1 MAQTSVCDVCDML
14 MPLEAEVQSFH
25 APAAAFLRPQSS
37 SLRGHQHPAGRDC
50 HLLLWPSDGATPT
63 QMMQRLE
70 EGTAKFIAPALVN
83 PAFLLLTRG

>member
-1 MAQTSVCDVCDML
+1 LKRRFVTTLAD
-14 MPLEAEVQSFH
+14 
-25 APAAAFLRPQSS
+25 
-37 SLRGHQHPAGRDC
+37 LRGELAFRIVGYVLIRQLTDC